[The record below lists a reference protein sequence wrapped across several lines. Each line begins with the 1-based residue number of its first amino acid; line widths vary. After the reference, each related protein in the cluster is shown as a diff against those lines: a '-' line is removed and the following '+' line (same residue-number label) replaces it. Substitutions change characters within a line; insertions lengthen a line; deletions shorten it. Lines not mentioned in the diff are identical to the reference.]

1 MRNSE
6 AEKPVGL
13 VTVVV
18 TAVGALI
25 GQGIIRSLRMSGLSV
40 RVIGV
45 DRDPRGIGPYWCDA
59 FFAKPAFDESSEAY
73 LDFWK
78 NLLIDE
84 NVDLVLPGLELDV
97 LFFSR
102 NRAVFAD
109 LDARIVLNDPAVI
122 ELAQDKWDFGLELE
136 RLGLPTIPARLGA
149 GWAQCAR
156 DLGLPLL
163 LKPRQGNGSRGIAVL
178 RDEDD
183 FNYWSRKSTD
193 AFLIQ
198 KFIGSDEQEFTVGA
212 FGFGDGTALAPIIFR
227 RKLSVAGNTQY
238 AEVVEHPLLVEAVTR
253 LATIFK
259 PEGPTNYQFRM
270 DGETPYLLEINPRFS
285 SSTSLRAAFGYNE
298 AAMSVE
304 YYLWRKKPLPPEI
317 RPGRG
322 WRYYRRLRGDMI
334 GIISDVHGN
343 LPALKAVLEKID
355 ALGCETIISLRR
367 CRRLLRAAGGMRR
380 SAARSGCLQYPW
392 QPRSLHRQR

>member
-1 MRNSE
+1 MT
-6 AEKPVGL
+6 AEKPDNSSPII
-13 VTVVV
+13 TVVV

-25 GQGIIRSLRMSGLSV
+25 GQGIIRSLRLSGLPV

-45 DRDPRGIGPYWCDA
+45 DRDPNGIGPYWCDA
-59 FFAKPAFDESSEAY
+59 FFAKPAIDESSQAY
-73 LDFWK
+73 LDFWTS
-78 NLLIDE
+78 LLVE
-84 NVDLVLPGLELDV
+84 QAVDLVLPGLELDV

-102 NRAVFAD
+102 NREAFAGIGT
-109 LDARIVLNDPAVI
+109 RIVLNDPRVI

-136 RLGLPTIPARLGA
+136 RLELPTIPALLGA
-149 GWAQCAR
+149 SFTECVR
-156 DLGLPLL
+156 ELGLPLL

-183 FNYWSRKSTD
+183 FNYWSRKSRD
-193 AFLIQ
+193 PFLIQ

-238 AEVVEHPLLVEAVTR
+238 AEFVEHPVLAEAVTR
-253 LATIFK
+253 LAAIFK
-259 PEGPTNYQFRM
+259 PVGPTNYQFRM

-298 AAMSVE
+298 AAMAVD
-304 YYLWRKKPLPPEI
+304 YYLRGNRPSAPDI

-322 WRYYRRLRGDMI
+322 WRYYEDY
-334 GIISDVHGN
+334 V
-343 LPALKAVLEKID
+343 V
-355 ALGCETIISLRR
+355 T
-367 CRRLLRAAGGMRR
+367 
-380 SAARSGCLQYPW
+380 
-392 QPRSLHRQR
+392 

>member
-1 MRNSE
+1 MT
-6 AEKPVGL
+6 AEKPDNSSPII
-13 VTVVV
+13 TVVV

-25 GQGIIRSLRMSGLSV
+25 GQGIIRSLRLSGLPV

-45 DRDPRGIGPYWCDA
+45 DRDPNGIGPYWCDA
-59 FFAKPAFDESSEAY
+59 FFAKPAIDESSQAY
-73 LDFWK
+73 LDFWTS
-78 NLLIDE
+78 LLVE
-84 NVDLVLPGLELDV
+84 QAVDLVLPGLELDV

-102 NRAVFAD
+102 NREAFAGIGT
-109 LDARIVLNDPAVI
+109 RIVLNDPGVI

-136 RLGLPTIPARLGA
+136 RLGLPTIPALLGA
-149 GWAQCAR
+149 SFTECVR
-156 DLGLPLL
+156 ELGLPLL

-183 FNYWSRKSTD
+183 FNYWSRKSRD
-193 AFLIQ
+193 PFLIQ

-238 AEVVEHPLLVEAVTR
+238 AEFVEHPVLAEAVTR
-253 LATIFK
+253 LAAIFK
-259 PEGPTNYQFRM
+259 PVGPTNYQFRM

-298 AAMSVE
+298 AAMAVD
-304 YYLWRKKPLPPEI
+304 YYLRGDRPSAPDI

-322 WRYYRRLRGDMI
+322 WRYYEDY
-334 GIISDVHGN
+334 V
-343 LPALKAVLEKID
+343 V
-355 ALGCETIISLRR
+355 T
-367 CRRLLRAAGGMRR
+367 
-380 SAARSGCLQYPW
+380 
-392 QPRSLHRQR
+392 